1 MKSLISILLFLI
13 LKLPAISQQLDG
25 LWKGSMIND
34 STKKEY
40 PYELMITEKNGKIS
54 GYSHTI
60 FQEPDTILFNVKKI
74 RGRISETTIEIED
87 DGSLDNNFPG
97 RAPKGVKQLNTL
109 ILSEE
114 VEMLVISGTWRTT
127 IGPKYGPQ
135 KGSLRLQRLNT
146 SPPSALLPRLEQL
159 KLVKAGFAAE
169 YDQKM
174 ALARNSLAKTGTPA
188 IPANIQPE
196 LPKTPP
202 EPPKTEEP
210 EIIPLSGMPAVIQT
224 EKKPVQKP
232 DIYLKTV
239 KNIPATRIKPENLKA
254 LHTRLSTLPEK
265 PAPAPVKI
273 AAPPP
278 VVINPQPTP
287 PQPKP
292 QPAQPQPVAPPA
304 QPQPKP
310 QPVTPIAQPQ
320 PKPQPAQPQ
329 PQPAPPV
336 SAATEVKKRSNEIQH
351 TLFIQT
357 DSISLSLYDNG
368 EVDGDTVSVLLNGQV
383 VIPRV
388 GLKTTAYQKTIYIPA
403 GMDSVVLLMYAE
415 SLGSIP
421 PNTGLIIIKEGE
433 QRYEL
438 RFSAD
443 TRRNA
448 GVVLRRRRE

>member
-1 MKSLISILLFLI
+1 MKSLIIILLFLI
-13 LKLPAISQQLDG
+13 FTVPAICQQLDG

-74 RGRISETTIEIED
+74 RGRISEAAIEIED

-109 ILSEE
+109 IFSEE
-114 VEMLVISGTWRTT
+114 GEILVISGTWRTT

-135 KGSLRLQRLNT
+135 KGSIRLQRLNT
-146 SPPSALLPRLEQL
+146 SPPSALIPKLEQL

-174 ALARNSLAKTGTPA
+174 ALARNSLAKTDAPV
-188 IPANIQPE
+188 IPERNQPE
-196 LPKTPP
+196 PPKPVP
-202 EPPKTEEP
+202 EPPKTEEF
-210 EIIPLSGMPAVIQT
+210 ELIALSRMPASVQA
-224 EKKPVQKP
+224 ERKPVQKAGFF
-232 DIYLKTV
+232 IKSI
-239 KNIPATRIKPENLKA
+239 KNNPATRIKPENLKA
-254 LHTRLSTLPEK
+254 LHARLSYLPEK
-265 PAPAPVKI
+265 PVVAPVKVV
-273 AAPPP
+273 APPPPVKDP
-278 VVINPQPTP
+278 VVINTPAPPVQPPPTP
-287 PQPKP
+287 APTKV
-292 QPAQPQPVAPPA
+292 QPAP
-304 QPQPKP
+304 
-310 QPVTPIAQPQ
+310 TPD
-320 PKPQPAQPQ
+320 QPARPIVQPQ
-329 PQPAPPV
+329 PQAQSALAA

-351 TLFIQT
+351 TLFIAT

-388 GLKTTAYQKTIYIPA
+388 GLKTTAYQKTIYIPT
-403 GMDSVVLLMYAE
+403 GTDSVVLLMYAE

-448 GVVLRRRRE
+448 GVVLRRRKE